1 VVVERPPAGLPRARL
16 QADPGLVGLRC
27 GDDRQQ
33 PAERAVDAPGG
44 RRRGRHAVLVEADL
58 QGGAARGVLEHG
70 GGAQVG
76 LVLAVVGEQQLA
88 QRLADGDRP
97 LEVGARDATALE
109 KAALAQP
116 AVQPARR
123 GELLGTVLE
132 IDRVDERADEL
143 ETAGGLLAGHA
154 GQATDRPSVVTSP
167 RHPSRG

>member
-16 QADPGLVGLRC
+16 QADPGLVGLGC

-58 QGGAARGVLEHG
+58 QDGAARGVLEHG

-97 LEVGARDATALE
+97 LEVGARDADR
-109 KAALAQP
+109 P
-116 AVQPARR
+116 RVGRARVASCPGPR
-123 GELLGTVLE
+123 DEARLLGPSS
-132 IDRVDERADEL
+132 
-143 ETAGGLLAGHA
+143 
-154 GQATDRPSVVTSP
+154 DRP
-167 RHPSRG
+167 R